1 MNWPCRENRMKPQSA
16 ATAPDAESNAGT
28 SHALT
33 AMSPTNVTGQNNC
46 GKIVFGQVPNSSMA
60 R

>member
-1 MNWPCRENRMKPQSA
+1 MKPHSV

-33 AMSPTNVTGQNNC
+33 AISPTNVTGQNNC
-46 GKIVFGQVPNSSMA
+46 GKIVFGQVPNSNMA